1 MPTTSIRARLLK
13 SFSVAILI
21 PTLTTAL
28 VAVTMIRKQVTAQA
42 QARVTGDLE
51 AAKEMYQSHLAR
63 LKDTLRIHAGRPS
76 IQQALDGQDVRG
88 LVDELERAR
97 AEEGLDVLL
106 LTDMTGQVVLRT
118 RNPERVGDS
127 RAHDEIVQRVLRHRR
142 PVAST
147 RIVPAA
153 ELALESPDLVRQA
166 HMEITPTR
174 MAAPSARRQLTD
186 GMMLEGVAPVVTAD
200 HRYVGLLVGGVLL
213 NRNYVIVDQTRK
225 TVFKEELYGG
235 QQMGTATIFQ
245 DDVRIST
252 NVRNADGSR
261 AITTRASEEVAQ
273 AVLAGGQTWRGRAF
287 VVNDWYLSAYAPIPN
302 LEGKTIGMLYVGT
315 LEQPYVD
322 MLSQSLYVLLGLT
335 FLGVVLVSIVA
346 ITVAQRISRPVQA
359 MATAARKVAEGD
371 YAQKVDAT
379 SRDEVGYLA
388 ESFNRMT
395 AELERA
401 DHERRESAE
410 VLERKVEQRTAE
422 LKTMQAQMLQSD
434 KLASIGELVA
444 GIAHEINNPNTFI
457 RGNIS
462 IVAEAL
468 ETILPILD
476 EVARQDPTLK
486 VARLPYAAF
495 RENIE
500 QLVADIRSGADKI
513 MNIVADL
520 KKFARHDEGLLTED
534 VNVNT
539 AIDSCLRLVH
549 NQVKR
554 VAKVH
559 LELAPDL
566 PTLKG
571 NVQKIEQ
578 VLVNIIINAA
588 QAIEETK
595 QPGNISIFTFLVAKD
610 HVNIRIA
617 DDGIGMS
624 EETKKRIFDPFF
636 TTKRHKHGTGLG
648 LSIAYGIITE
658 HGGTIEVASK
668 PGEGSEFRISI
679 PLERP
684 AATEAS
690 RGSAPAA
697 TDRGGEART

>member
-1 MPTTSIRARLLK
+1 MPATSIRARLLK

-21 PTLTTAL
+21 PSLTTAL
-28 VAVTMIRKQVTAQA
+28 VAVTMIRKQVTVQA

-51 AAKEMYQSHLAR
+51 AAKEMYQSHLGR

-76 IQQALDGQDVRG
+76 IQLALDGQDVRA
-88 LVDELERAR
+88 LPDELERVR

-106 LTDMTGQVVLRT
+106 LTDLTGKVVLRT
-118 RNPERVGDS
+118 RSPARLGDS
-127 RAHDEIVQRVLRHRR
+127 RAHDEVVQRALRDRR
-142 PVAST
+142 PMAST
-147 RIVPAA
+147 RIVPTV
-153 ELALESPDLVRQA
+153 ELELESPDLVRQA
-166 HMEITPTR
+166 HMDITPTR
-174 MAAPSARRQLTD
+174 MAAPSDRRELGD
-186 GMMLEGVAPVVTAD
+186 GMMLEGAAPVVTAD
-200 HRYVGLLVGGVLL
+200 HRHVGLLVGGVLL

-235 QQMGTATIFQ
+235 QEVGTATIFQ

-261 AITTRASEEVAQ
+261 AITTRASGEVAQ
-273 AVLAGGQTWRGRAF
+273 AVLGRGQTWRGRAF

-302 LEGKTIGMLYVGT
+302 LDGKTIGMLYVGT
-315 LEQPYVD
+315 LERPYGD
-322 MLSQSLYVLLGLT
+322 ALSQSLYVLLGLT

-359 MATAARKVAEGD
+359 MATAAREVAEGD

-379 SRDEVGYLA
+379 SHDEVGFLA

-395 AELERA
+395 SELERA

-410 VLERKVEQRTAE
+410 ILERKVEQRTAE

-434 KLASIGELVA
+434 KLASIGELVS

-457 RGNIS
+457 RGNIT

-476 EVARQDPTLK
+476 EEASRNPGLK
-486 VARLPYAAF
+486 VARLPYAHF

-513 MNIVADL
+513 MNIVSDL
-520 KKFARHDEGLLTED
+520 KKFARHDEGLLSED
-534 VNVNT
+534 VDANS

-566 PTLKG
+566 PTFKG

-588 QAIEETK
+588 QAIEEKK
-595 QPGNISIFTFLVAKD
+595 QPGNINIFTFLVAKS

-624 EETKKRIFDPFF
+624 EDTKKRIFDPFF

-648 LSIAYGIITE
+648 LSIAYGIVTE
-658 HGGTIEVASK
+658 HGGTIEVDSK
-668 PGEGSEFRISI
+668 PGDGSEFRIAI
-679 PLERP
+679 PLSRP
-684 AATEAS
+684 PKAPEAK
-690 RGSAPAA
+690 RGAAPAA
-697 TDRGGEART
+697 GEVRS